1 MSSTGDWGVN
11 VASYSPVSS
20 VVCPAAADLDT
31 WRDLDWSDGLQ
42 IDEIDDTQTLLVE
55 TRNTI
60 YEIIVM
66 EGRRADVLVRGGRF
80 FPVYTR
86 VHLAGASMGGSFLKL
101 HGIYVGFSMELY
113 GETEPIITS
122 AVRRISRVRDEQ
134 KPS

>member
-1 MSSTGDWGVN
+1 
-11 VASYSPVSS
+11 VSS

-60 YEIIVM
+60 YEIVVM
-66 EGRRADVLVRGGRF
+66 DGGRAEVLVRGGRF

-122 AVRRISRVRDEQ
+122 AVQRISRVRDEQ